1 MRGKRY
7 FTCMALLLAVLP
19 LVRLSGGE
27 EALKLRLVPS
37 PNLLRNAG
45 FIQVDGDGLPME
57 WTFDN
62 CSKSPRF
69 RSQVVRHPDGN
80 CLAVDSEWIKFGY
93 WLQMVPVKEGVS
105 YLASCEIQ
113 SDGPTPALWI
123 RCDAKKTS
131 SKKSP
136 GKLSYVIARA
146 LRYGDEL
153 KETLRDFVDEDLI
166 INLSPVHWNRLDA
179 EVIIPLD
186 RGIEKCAVRIGIYG
200 GDAGQ
205 ARFRDPVFREAKA
218 ELKAEILG
226 TNWTELR
233 IPGAKPEK
241 VKLDPAAGKQEV
253 SFVLPKAPYTYR
265 VELRGPAGRSIMKEI
280 SNE

>member
-1 MRGKRY
+1 MNIKLWFFG
-7 FTCMALLLAVLP
+7 LLLP
-19 LVRLSGGE
+19 LCCFGGE
-27 EALKLRLVPS
+27 EGLNLRLIPS
-37 PNLLRNAG
+37 ANLLRNTD
-45 FIQVDGDGLPME
+45 FRQLDENRLPVG
-57 WTFDN
+57 WSFDN
-62 CSKSPRF
+62 CSKSPEFKSRVTGA
-69 RSQVVRHPDGN
+69 REGN
-80 CLAVDSEWIKFGY
+80 FLAVDAGWIQFGY
-93 WLQMVPVKEGVS
+93 WLQMVPVREGVS
-105 YLASCEIQ
+105 YYVSCEVQ
-113 SDGPTPALWI
+113 SDAPTPALWI
-123 RCDAKKTS
+123 QCDAKKTS

-136 GKLSYVIARA
+136 GKLRYIISRS
-146 LRYGDEL
+146 LRHGDDMR
-153 KETLRDFVDEDLI
+153 TVLRDFVDEELVN
-166 INLSPVHWNRLDA
+166 NLSPVHWNRLDA